1 MYAFPLTS
9 HMVSKI
15 LQGDVHQKGQ
25 LNSRSCDKN
34 IKIEISLRKETK
46 GQQKQKKANTVG
58 RIEWSH
64 C

>member
-1 MYAFPLTS
+1 
-9 HMVSKI
+9 MVSKR

-34 IKIEISLRKETK
+34 IEIEISQRKETK